1 MEWTDIRLT
10 VAQKDAEQAEAAATM
25 IAEGGIYIRSE
36 EHTSELQSQN

>member
-25 IAEGGIYIRSE
+25 IEIGRA
-36 EHTSELQSQN
+36 HV